1 MLDRF
6 GVRFAHSSPPATNM
20 STTAVDKW
28 YWNHGRFFG
37 FSSMRTP
44 IPLFAVAASR
54 LAELPQLFM

>member
-1 MLDRF
+1 
-6 GVRFAHSSPPATNM
+6 M